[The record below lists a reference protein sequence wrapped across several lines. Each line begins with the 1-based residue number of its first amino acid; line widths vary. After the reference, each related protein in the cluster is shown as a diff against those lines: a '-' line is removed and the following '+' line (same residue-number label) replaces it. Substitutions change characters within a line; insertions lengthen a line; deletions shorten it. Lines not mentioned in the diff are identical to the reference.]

1 MAAETLAFHGGSTDP
16 TVPLTHIQFLGP
28 REKAAV
34 GRLRRARTLAIVAW
48 EVVGWCRG
56 HMSMA
61 SALLHSHM
69 PISPILA
76 QREYNS
82 AYTAVIRAL
91 LLAWGAKAEITAAR
105 QILHGPSSNACR
117 CRHPHVSADRS

>member
-1 MAAETLAFHGGSTDP
+1 
-16 TVPLTHIQFLGP
+16 
-28 REKAAV
+28 
-34 GRLRRARTLAIVAW
+34 
-48 EVVGWCRG
+48 
-56 HMSMA
+56 
-61 SALLHSHM
+61 M